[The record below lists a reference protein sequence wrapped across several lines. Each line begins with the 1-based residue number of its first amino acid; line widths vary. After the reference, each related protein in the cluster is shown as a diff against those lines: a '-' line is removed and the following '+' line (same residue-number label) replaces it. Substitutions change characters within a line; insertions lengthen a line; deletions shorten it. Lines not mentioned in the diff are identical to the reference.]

1 VSKSRNTDISWRQWG
16 EERKQRSL
24 LKDFTD
30 WKQEAREDMQDMSEK
45 PSVYIIINEWESE
58 DAGDGTFQEI
68 VNARYFDSEDA
79 AWEHLAYIAESYHVE
94 LDEDDTAI
102 ELPDVHAIRNQ
113 SYYIQE
119 LTNLG

>member
-1 VSKSRNTDISWRQWG
+1 MSKSRSHDSYAAWG
-16 EERKQRSL
+16 EYRKQCSL

-45 PSVYIIINEWESE
+45 PSVYIIINEWNSE
-58 DAGDGTFQEI
+58 DAGDATLQEI
-68 VNARYFDSEDA
+68 VNARYFDSEDE

-94 LDEDDTAI
+94 LDGDDTSL

-119 LTNLG
+119 LTNNG